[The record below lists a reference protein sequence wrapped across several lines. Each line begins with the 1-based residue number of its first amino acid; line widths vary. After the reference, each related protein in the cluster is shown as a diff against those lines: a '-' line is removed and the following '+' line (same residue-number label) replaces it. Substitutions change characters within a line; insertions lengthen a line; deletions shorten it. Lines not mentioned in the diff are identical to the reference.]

1 MKTLIAHP
9 HFDSLAD
16 ELQARNPSTFSRSQV
31 QIDKTRSRWPSIMIG
46 DQKNI
51 Q

>member
-9 HFDSLAD
+9 HFDYLAD
-16 ELQARNPSTFSRSQV
+16 QLQSRNPSTFSRSTV
-31 QIDKTRSRWPSIMIG
+31 QIDKTRSRWPSIMIS
-46 DQKNI
+46 DPESI

>member
-9 HFDSLAD
+9 HFDFLAD
-16 ELQARNPSTFSRSQV
+16 DIEKRNPSTFSRSHV

-46 DQKNI
+46 DPESI